1 MGTEGDDTANSATE
15 ATYDLQMTG
24 VRESKLVSLADMT
37 WTEVRDRL
45 PLVDVVLLP
54 TGSIEQHGPH
64 LPLLD
69 DTLSAV
75 AVCVRAAE
83 RMYPRLLVAPPV
95 PFGDSS
101 QWLEFPGTISIKA
114 HTLVQLV
121 VDICD
126 SLAQHG
132 FKRVIIVNG
141 HGPNIHPLWEAAWRI
156 HREVGIRV
164 AYMSY
169 WSLISPEVIQDV
181 IETTIPGHADE
192 FETSFALAA
201 FPERVRREAIQKP
214 EGAYDVPAKYTYLN
228 SVYLTHFHTQVMT
241 KIGFVGDPTLAS
253 AEKGRRLLDA
263 AVEGLIEFLNYY
275 MASPFAT

>member
-1 MGTEGDDTANSATE
+1 MTSVQASSLNS
-15 ATYDLQMTG
+15 M
-24 VRESKLVSLADMT
+24 ADMT
-37 WTEVRDRL
+37 WIEVQNRL

-75 AVCVRAAE
+75 AVCDRAAE
-83 RMYPRLLVAPPV
+83 QMYPRLLVAPPV

-101 QWLEFPGTISIKA
+101 QWLDFPGTISIKA

-121 VDICD
+121 DDICD
-126 SLAQHG
+126 SLAQQG
-132 FKRVIIVNG
+132 FKRVIIING

-156 HREVGIRV
+156 HRKAGIRV
-164 AYMSY
+164 AFMSY
-169 WSLISPEVIQDV
+169 WSLISSEVIQEV
-181 IETTIPGHADE
+181 IETTTPGHADE

-214 EGAYDVPAKYTYLN
+214 GDVYNVPTKYTYLN
-228 SVYLTHFHTQVMT
+228 GVYLSHFHTQMVT
-241 KIGFVGDPTLAS
+241 KTGLVGDPTLAS
-253 AEKGRRLLDA
+253 SEKGRMLLDA
-263 AVEGLIEFLNYY
+263 AVEGLIEFVDYY
-275 MASPFAT
+275 MASPFAN